1 MKNSYLAALESNQ
14 KIRQILVQAQKMG
27 QLALGGRE
35 EHLGSVSHS
44 SLFKRIMYMYMYMYI
59 YSN

>member
-35 EHLGSVSHS
+35 HLGSVSHS

-59 YSN
+59 YSK